1 MIECVHAYWLFLWF
15 IALFSRYSHRN
26 CIINYKC
33 GCQGCRM
40 ECPGEDLERLN
51 FPWLSQSRAW
61 EFSRCLACWIEM
73 FSVCLA
79 TAQAPNAL
87 IFWALFSLSA
97 QCLCS
102 NSGICAAGTAPDR
115 YVWPAA
121 ALSLST
127 HSLRCFSLCNQEEC
141 LRYMWNWLSC
151 LWKIS
156 KRYKLSIQQKCNV
169 ISNQKYFTSDILCW
183 WQQWR

>member
-51 FPWLSQSRAW
+51 FPWLSQGRAW

-79 TAQAPNAL
+79 TARAPGAL
-87 IFWALFSLSA
+87 IFQALFFFISA
-97 QCLCS
+97 VSTQQQWNLCS
-102 NSGICAAGTAPDR
+102 WDGSWQMHEASSCFII
-115 YVWPAA
+115 VH
-121 ALSLST
+121 T
-127 HSLRCFSLCNQEEC
+127 HRGCFSLCNQEER

-156 KRYKLSIQQKCNV
+156 KRYKLSIRQQCGA
-169 ISNQKYFTSDILCW
+169 ISNQKLLTVDVLCGW
-183 WQQWR
+183 WRQL